1 MFKLIWSILK
11 LKKQLQLRLLK
22 DAPQEQTMAHTTPWI
37 NQEKKI
43 RKKLSSLYKE
53 KVGRIPNPFE
63 EEKQRL
69 RDLNKNALFAKQIL
83 PKIHDSRDFSLSFE
97 DEKRLKLLYEMQ
109 IENLANETIPEKI
122 AEYRFFKE
130 NQLKNNV
137 FSALFKRGEP
147 IILPLTEEEKLKEL
161 LIEKLLQEKRENK
174 LLEENPLSHLLI
186 DTLLT
191 KIWGRTF
198 LNPFF
203 RHKQNP
209 QNFLNNVIFE
219 KKLELTKKLEKNFRG
234 RPKIRHMFVW
244 LRMFFRGLTVAELE
258 GSVFHPL

>member
-11 LKKQLQLRLLK
+11 LKKELQLRLLK
-22 DAPQEQTMAHTTPWI
+22 DAPKEQIMANTTPWI

-43 RKKLSSLYKE
+43 RKKLHALYKE

-69 RDLNKNALFAKQIL
+69 RNLNKNALFAKQIL
-83 PKIHDSRDFSLSFE
+83 PKIHDSRDFSLAFE
-97 DEKRLKLLYEMQ
+97 EEKRVKLLYEMQ
-109 IENLANETIPEKI
+109 VESFANETTPEKI

-130 NQLKNNV
+130 NQLRNNL
-137 FSALFKRGEP
+137 FSALFKRDQLP
-147 IILPLTEEEKLKEL
+147 VLPLTEEEKIKEL

-203 RHKQNP
+203 RYKQHP
-209 QNFLNNVIFE
+209 QKFLNNIIFE

>member
-1 MFKLIWSILK
+1 MLKLIRSILEFKKK
-11 LKKQLQLRLLK
+11 LQRKLIKPK
-22 DAPQEQTMAHTTPWI
+22 DSPMEAAKTIPWI

-43 RKKLSSLYKE
+43 RKKLSTLYKE

-69 RDLNKNALFAKQIL
+69 RNLNKNALFANHLI
-83 PKIHDSRDFSLSFE
+83 PRIHDSRDFSLAFE
-97 DEKRLKLLYEMQ
+97 EEKRLKLLYEM
-109 IENLANETIPEKI
+109 ELESFSNESDPEKI

-130 NQLKNNV
+130 NQLRNNK

-147 IILPLTEEEKLKEL
+147 IKPPLTEEEKIKEL
-161 LIEKLLQEKRENK
+161 LIENILQEKREKK
-174 LLEENPLSHLLI
+174 LLEENPLSHLLV
-186 DTLLT
+186 DTMLT

-198 LNPFF
+198 SNPFF
-203 RHKQNP
+203 RYKQHP
-209 QNFLNNVIFE
+209 QSFLNNVIFE

-244 LRMFFRGLTVAELE
+244 LRMFFRGLTLAELE
-258 GSVFHPL
+258 G